1 MMCAVCVLC
10 AFVFITKETHRAHVL
25 DSYIRSIVVISQ
37 GVNTPDSILQ
47 ISCLTKKDREDL
59 TYMLDIGVDWVALSF
74 VQRPEDIV
82 EIKRLIMEHNPAN
95 AFPPHVMAKI
105 EKPSCFVG
113 DSLEKI
119 VQLSDGISEFKNV
132 DSTPTTSS

>member
-1 MMCAVCVLC
+1 VLLSSRC
-10 AFVFITKETHRAHVL
+10 HRHSSLLRRRFSLSNTCIYFI
-25 DSYIRSIVVISQ
+25 SIHK

-59 TYMLDIGVDWVALSF
+59 NYMLGIGVDWVALSF

-82 EIKRLIMEHNPAN
+82 EIKRLIMEYNPTN

-119 VQLSDGISEFKNV
+119 VQLSDGISE
-132 DSTPTTSS
+132 